1 MIAETATTA
10 NTTFLRH
17 DLMIELFRLEMAME
31 DSQRQGANDD
41 SIDTL
46 QSKHARV
53 ADALTKLANMH

>member
-1 MIAETATTA
+1 MIAETAATT

-41 SIDTL
+41 SFDTL

-53 ADALTKLANMH
+53 ADALSKLANLH

>member
-1 MIAETATTA
+1 MLAETSTS

-31 DSQRQGANDD
+31 DSNRQGANDD

-53 ADALTKLANMH
+53 ADALSKLANLH